1 LDNLRKN
8 KDDIRNSR
16 MFLLENKLQS
26 FYEEIKKLNDV
37 TFKIKDEEENQK
49 FLEKINMLK
58 NNSLNTN
65 TYGLTDGD
73 TNIISEKSNANN
85 LQIDSGKNEN
95 KKIEINKIII
105 QNPNKSKIFNGKNE
119 NEYNNKK
126 DFINAHNKTIVKCN
140 NDKKKFDINN
150 KINISVKEG
159 NINDKSYMNEDE
171 EKISDYDLV
180 LLILLYF
187 LLNFIYIRIS

>member
-1 LDNLRKN
+1 
-8 KDDIRNSR
+8 